1 MPACAM
7 SNDSHPQSPLRFSF
21 RHHPKF
27 LSWRGQLH
35 KKKHTF
41 YNNKKL
47 QRKKTCFY
55 NEKTSSMI
63 TGARKVKAIRTWLA
77 FGTAKPVGPWLALYS
92 EPSFLVRII
101 IHQRLPLLLFSPQAS
116 LFIPL

>member
-1 MPACAM
+1 M
-7 SNDSHPQSPLRFSF
+7 
-21 RHHPKF
+21 K
-27 LSWRGQLH
+27 
-35 KKKHTF
+35 
-41 YNNKKL
+41 
-47 QRKKTCFY
+47 
-55 NEKTSSMI
+55 KTSSMI
-63 TGARKVKAIRTWLA
+63 TGARKVKAIRIWLA